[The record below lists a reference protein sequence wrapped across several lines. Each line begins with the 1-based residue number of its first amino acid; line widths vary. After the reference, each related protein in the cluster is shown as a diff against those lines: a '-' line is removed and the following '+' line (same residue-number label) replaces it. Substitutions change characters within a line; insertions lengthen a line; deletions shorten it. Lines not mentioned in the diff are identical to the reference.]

1 MRPRGVRNQAAL
13 CKYLGLN
20 ADSSTSS
27 RTAVPA
33 GRKRAGAKVCHLFHD
48 TVHAMNIRR
57 IVDLVEELAA
67 DHPHITVAVGK
78 VRGVGRNADDPVRFG
93 GGHDTNAVEFDVAAH
108 LRHHTHSAA
117 VMQSQIL
124 DQYAP

>member
-1 MRPRGVRNQAAL
+1 
-13 CKYLGLN
+13 
-20 ADSSTSS
+20 
-27 RTAVPA
+27 
-33 GRKRAGAKVCHLFHD
+33 
-48 TVHAMNIRR
+48 MNIRR

-67 DHPHITVAVGK
+67 DHPHITVAMGK
-78 VRGVGRNADDPVRFG
+78 VRGVCRNADDPVRFG

-108 LRHHTHSAA
+108 LRHHAHSAA